1 VVGLFAVLLAASEG
15 STQSPSTARPT
26 SPQVFASMYGKYQ
39 YLSSQVLASSYANLF
54 LVIAVL
60 TAACV
65 GLALFLRTPTN
76 ESSSAT
82 SAGAAPH

>member
-1 VVGLFAVLLAASEG
+1 VLLADRGALMPA

-39 YLSSQVLASSYANLF
+39 YLSSQVLASSYAKLF
-54 LVIAVL
+54 LVIAVS

-65 GLALFLRTPTN
+65 GLALFPRSPTN
-76 ESSSAT
+76 ESSSAK
-82 SAGAAPH
+82 SAGAAPR